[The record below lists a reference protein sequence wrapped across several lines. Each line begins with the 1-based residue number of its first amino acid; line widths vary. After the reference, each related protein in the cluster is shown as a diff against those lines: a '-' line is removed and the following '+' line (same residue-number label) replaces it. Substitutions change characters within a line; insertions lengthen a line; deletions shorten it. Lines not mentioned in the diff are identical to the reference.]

1 MLNFTEVKLSFGN
14 SNYVCRIIDILYKNK
29 SMKTLS
35 ITSFFVVIAAF
46 SFTTLRAQTADDIV
60 GKYISAVGGKDA
72 VAAVKSVVMVGT
84 SSVSGFDGNT
94 TITLV
99 VGKGF
104 KTESDFN
111 GQKVIQAITPTSGWG
126 VNAFIGAPTPTAL
139 PAEAVKAGQVQL
151 QFDPLGNYA
160 ANGSKIELAGKDS
173 ADYKIKVSGGQNTTY
188 YINQKTYLLDKLTT
202 TITAMGQQAE
212 VTLTFSDYRKGDGGT
227 VLVPYS
233 ENIDYPQASVAVI
246 FKTITV
252 NSTVDPTVFDMPKQ

>member
-1 MLNFTEVKLSFGN
+1 
-14 SNYVCRIIDILYKNK
+14 
-29 SMKTLS
+29 MKAL
-35 ITSFFVVIAAF
+35 IFRSFFVAIAAL
-46 SFTTLRAQTADDIV
+46 SFMTLHAQTADDIV
-60 GKYISAVGGKDA
+60 GKYISAIGGKDA
-72 VAAVKSVVMVGT
+72 IAAVKSVVMVGT

-94 TITLV
+94 TITLL

-111 GQKVIQAITPTSGWG
+111 GQKVIQALTPTSGWG

-160 ANGSKIELAGKDS
+160 ANGLKIELAGKDT

-202 TITAMGQQAE
+202 SVVAMGQQAD
-212 VTLTFSDYRKGDGGT
+212 VTLSFSDYRKGDGGT

-233 ENIDYPQASVAVI
+233 ETIDYPQASVAI
-246 FKTITV
+246 TFKTITI
-252 NSTVDPTVFDMPKQ
+252 NSTIDPTVFDMPKQ